1 MVQKTLG
8 KKARIM
14 EGKTVGRVWCIDRED
29 FSNEVTSEQRNQE
42 QEGEMSGFWEKI
54 ATTNSKVGLCL
65 FCSRNS

>member
-29 FSNEVTSEQRNQE
+29 FSNAVT
-42 QEGEMSGFWEKI
+42 
-54 ATTNSKVGLCL
+54 L
-65 FCSRNS
+65 SRGIKNKRGK